1 MPDSWDPA
9 IYRDRAKQWR
19 EKAASLPMTDPTR
32 VACEELAKGYERL
45 AARIEEQKKLLCGR
59 G

>member
-9 IYRDRAKQWR
+9 VYRDRAKQWR
-19 EKAASLPMTDPTR
+19 ERAAALPDNDPTR

-45 AARIEEQKKLLCGR
+45 ASRIEEQKRLLSGR
-59 G
+59 A